1 MGASMRVGKWG
12 SSLAV
17 RIPKAI
23 AEQWDVSEGSHIEMA
38 SQGDQVVMRKQT
50 YNLAD
55 LLADVTADNLHREQD
70 SGESRGREQW

>member
-1 MGASMRVGKWG
+1 MGASMRIGKWG

-38 SQGDQVVMRKQT
+38 SQGDQVIMRKQT

-55 LLADVTADNLHREQD
+55 LLADVTSDNLHQEQD
-70 SGESRGREQW
+70 FGESRGREQW

>member
-1 MGASMRVGKWG
+1 MGASMRIGKWG

-70 SGESRGREQW
+70 FGESRGREQW

>member
-70 SGESRGREQW
+70 FGESRGREQW

>member
-1 MGASMRVGKWG
+1 MGASMRIGRWG

-23 AEQWDVSEGSHIEMA
+23 AERWHISEGSLIEMVP
-38 SQGDQVVMRKQT
+38 QDDQVVMRKQA

-55 LLADVTADNLHREQD
+55 LLADVTPDNLHQGQD
-70 SGESRGREQW
+70 IGESRDGEWW